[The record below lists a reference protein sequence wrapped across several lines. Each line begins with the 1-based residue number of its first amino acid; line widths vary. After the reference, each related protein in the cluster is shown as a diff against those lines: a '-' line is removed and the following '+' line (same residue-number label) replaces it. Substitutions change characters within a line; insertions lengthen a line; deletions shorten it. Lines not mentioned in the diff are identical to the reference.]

1 MNTLKKIF
9 EVIVGIYNIL
19 SFIFTMLFTLVL
31 VIVCIGSVSD
41 ILKK

>member
-1 MNTLKKIF
+1 MKTFKKIF
-9 EVIVGIYNIL
+9 KFIEGVYNIL
-19 SFIFTMLFTLVL
+19 SFIFVMLFTLVL